1 MDQIDYVLVYPKKD
15 VCKNFENMRNFKEE
29 ARKIYLNNL
38 KINGLEIKEIEDK
51 DLIFVLIKIPF
62 EKFLEVAEKVK
73 FKLPIEKND
82 TKYNIRKATSFWN
95 KFNFLQPA
103 EIKIENN
110 KEFVLAPYSSNLRY
124 K

>member
-1 MDQIDYVLVYPKKD
+1 
-15 VCKNFENMRNFKEE
+15 MRNFKEE

-110 KEFVLAPYSSNLRY
+110 K
-124 K
+124 